1 MKKFLFTMTA
11 MLSVSAAFVSC
22 SDKEV
27 FNQAAV
33 EQAQVEKT
41 EVQYKEAFVKH
52 FGEVNPNQS
61 WDFSQINYPQA
72 DQTAQT
78 RAWID
83 DLFGTQL
90 PAPTWSEPTLFESFL
105 NALFYETHY
114 QHAATDFEEVK
125 QLVDNQ
131 PVVDWPYDYAQI
143 NLHPFYSHGS
153 SVINYYFLG
162 VQYNQKDYGA
172 ISPAFNGF
180 WFLSSGDR
188 WSSII
193 NGSKLSTEMNMN
205 SYAFVNT
212 TNMEGIDGFKWFVA
226 SRNTKFFDAVN
237 NAQPLEKCKLF
248 TVNNHTYVALDCNGD
263 GNYYDLICWVEDLS
277 PAKRYMV
284 EDLGSIGDFDFN
296 DIVFDVVYNKSTS
309 KYECIVRA
317 MGGTLDFSIKVGNT
331 EWWSKS
337 GAKYDIKTMYNTM
350 DPNYDLTKEYARF
363 NVSGWV
369 PENNDVTVTV
379 EGNNGRFV
387 LPFPKNGEIPYIVAT
402 NVGKAWS
409 KERVNVNTLGW
420 FGSVQND
427 CAIEVKE

>member
-1 MKKFLFTMTA
+1 MTA

-27 FNQAAV
+27 FDQAAV

-162 VQYNQKDYGA
+162 VQYNQK
-172 ISPAFNGF
+172 
-180 WFLSSGDR
+180 
-188 WSSII
+188 
-193 NGSKLSTEMNMN
+193 
-205 SYAFVNT
+205 
-212 TNMEGIDGFKWFVA
+212 
-226 SRNTKFFDAVN
+226 
-237 NAQPLEKCKLF
+237 
-248 TVNNHTYVALDCNGD
+248 
-263 GNYYDLICWVEDLS
+263 
-277 PAKRYMV
+277 
-284 EDLGSIGDFDFN
+284 
-296 DIVFDVVYNKSTS
+296 
-309 KYECIVRA
+309 
-317 MGGTLDFSIKVGNT
+317 
-331 EWWSKS
+331 
-337 GAKYDIKTMYNTM
+337 
-350 DPNYDLTKEYARF
+350 
-363 NVSGWV
+363 
-369 PENNDVTVTV
+369 
-379 EGNNGRFV
+379 NGR
-387 LPFPKNGEIPYIVAT
+387 LI
-402 NVGKAWS
+402 
-409 KERVNVNTLGW
+409 
-420 FGSVQND
+420 
-427 CAIEVKE
+427 